1 MAPWEVDDLKGMKQ
15 LIRDEEGSVLA
26 FITIS
31 MMVLLS
37 FSVGVMDIGQMF
49 QTRRLLQNAVDGA
62 ALAGAA
68 ELAVTASQGA
78 ALDAA
83 LDYAQRNGVYES
95 TSDSVYPR
103 VTSVGPYSMNAVEVS
118 ATRHLNLLVAG
129 LLNNGVGEVGVQAT
143 AVIAPVL
150 PTADLWPWGV
160 PQSEIS
166 KGTLIAIKVGS
177 PPPNPGNFDAMDFPP
192 VGGGAN
198 SYLDAI
204 EFGYGAGADDF
215 ISPTLPWDVP
225 TQTGN
230 IVGKTK
236 EGVDYLVDLAS
247 SSGQDNILSPWNT
260 PDDACTWPGAPT
272 SPSDPS
278 VPPPTNWVGNA
289 SICYRIGVVPIL
301 ESLDVS
307 GKKRVTVVDYGAF
320 YLIGR
325 TDGAGGKINVW
336 GYFLEKATVSGGRTR
351 WGAPLTGLIGVR
363 LWQ

>member
-1 MAPWEVDDLKGMKQ
+1 MKRF
-15 LIRDEEGSVLA
+15 IRGEDGGVLA
-26 FITIS
+26 IVTLS
-31 MMVLLS
+31 MMVLMS
-37 FSVGVMDIGQMF
+37 FGAGVMDIGQMF
-49 QTRRLLQNAVDGA
+49 QTRRQLQNAMDGA

-68 ELAVTASQGA
+68 ELAVTGSHAVALSTA
-78 ALDAA
+78 A
-83 LDYAQRNGVYES
+83 DYAQRNGVSEARA
-95 TSDSVYPR
+95 DLLYPR
-103 VTSVGPYSMNAVEVS
+103 VASVGPYTLNAVEVS

-129 LLNNGVGEVGVQAT
+129 LLSNGVGDVRVQAT

-160 PQSEIS
+160 PQSEII
-166 KGTLIAIKVGS
+166 KGTLIAVKVGS
-177 PPPNPGNFDAMDFPP
+177 PPPNPGNFDALDFPP

-204 EFGYGAGADDF
+204 EFGYGAGPDDF
-215 ISPTLPWDVP
+215 VSPTLPWDVP

-230 IVGKTK
+230 VVGATK
-236 EGVDYLVDLAS
+236 NGVDYLVDLAA

-260 PDDACTWPGAPT
+260 PDDACTWPGAPK

-278 VPPPTNWVGNA
+278 VPPPANWVGNA
-289 SICYRIGVVPIL
+289 SVCYRIGVVPIL